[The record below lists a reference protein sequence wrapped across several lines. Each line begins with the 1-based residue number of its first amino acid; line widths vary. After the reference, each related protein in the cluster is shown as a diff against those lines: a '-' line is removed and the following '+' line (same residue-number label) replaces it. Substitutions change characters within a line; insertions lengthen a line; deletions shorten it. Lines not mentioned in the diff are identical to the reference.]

1 MSKSVGWKFLENIFK
16 NIRIG
21 KKLSL
26 KEVADKTQISVSLLS
41 RIENGRRIP
50 TKKQVIKLAKFYNF
64 PEDEILADWLGNKIV
79 KEIKKESFGL
89 KALKIAE
96 QKVSYDATLFEDV
109 SFSNAFKLPNRRYIG
124 SKTQLVDWI
133 FQKIIEETEN
143 SSTFFDVFAG
153 TGIVAQ
159 RALNLFEEVALNDIL
174 YSNEIIYIAF
184 FENSYW
190 DKYKVIELV
199 NFYNEVKPSAIEENY
214 FSIHFGN
221 KYFDNNTA
229 KKIGFIRE
237 DLEKRKSSLTRK
249 EFAILLASLIY
260 SMDKLANTVGHFDAY
275 IKKQILPKPFKLNLI
290 HAENFSNV
298 KIYREDANNL
308 VRKIQGDIAY
318 IDPPYNSRQY
328 SRFYHIYEN
337 IVTWNKP
344 ELFGVA
350 LKPTP
355 QNMSKYCTVEAKNV
369 FKDLIDNLNFRFIA
383 VSYNNTYNSKS
394 NSSKNKIQLE
404 EILTIL
410 KERGE
415 TKIFEQPY
423 RFFNTGKTNFN
434 NHKEFLFLTKVN
446 D

>member
-96 QKVSYDATLFEDV
+96 QKLSYDATLFEDV

>member
-1 MSKSVGWKFLENIFK
+1 MSKSVGRIFLENIFK
-16 NIRIG
+16 DIRIQ

-26 KEVADKTQISVSLLS
+26 KEVSDKTQISVSLLS
-41 RIENGRRIP
+41 RIENGKRIP
-50 TKKQVIKLAKFYNF
+50 TKKQAIKLARFYNL

-79 KEIKKESFGL
+79 KEIRKESFGL

-109 SFSNAFKLPNRRYIG
+109 SFPNAFKLSSRRYIG

-143 SSTFFDVFAG
+143 SNSFFDVFAG
-153 TGIVAQ
+153 TGVVAQ

-199 NFYNEVKPSAIEENY
+199 NFYNEIEPSTIEENY

-221 KYFDNNTA
+221 KYFDNDTA

-260 SMDKLANTVGHFDAY
+260 SMDKVANTVGHFDAY
-275 IKKQILPKPFKLNLI
+275 IKKEIHPKRFKLNLI
-290 HAENFSNV
+290 QAENFSNV

-337 IVTWNKP
+337 LVTWRKP

-350 LKPTP
+350 LKPSP

-369 FKDLIDNLNFRFIA
+369 FKDLINNLNFRFIA

-404 EILTIL
+404 EILSIL

-415 TKIFEQPY
+415 TKIFEQPH